1 MNVFI
6 TGVSSGIGH
15 ALAAEYLRRGAKV
28 YGVSRRRPDDL
39 CEHEAFEFRSVDLN
53 DHGATRGV
61 LGELLGGL
69 DRLDVVVLNAGVLS
83 QAGDMRETDLAHL
96 KDVTDINLWANKT
109 VLDVV
114 LQDRAVEQV
123 IAISSGAS
131 VNGNRGWNA
140 YSISKAA
147 LNMLV
152 KLYAAECP
160 ETYFCAFAPGLV
172 DTAMQEEISG
182 REPDPRFPAFESLRE
197 KRGTEAMPSAEETA
211 ARFVDTFA
219 SLPGLVA
226 SGEYVDIREMET

>member
-114 LQDRAVEQV
+114 LQDRAVERRD
-123 IAISSGAS
+123 
-131 VNGNRGWNA
+131 RGVRPFPEPLRA
-140 YSISKAA
+140 RAGCA
-147 LNMLV
+147 TH
-152 KLYAAECP
+152 AGCP
-160 ETYFCAFAPGLV
+160 ATGIPPSRLL
-172 DTAMQEEISG
+172 
-182 REPDPRFPAFESLRE
+182 PRR
-197 KRGTEAMPSAEETA
+197 
-211 ARFVDTFA
+211 
-219 SLPGLVA
+219 
-226 SGEYVDIREMET
+226 